1 MRTIIT
7 HWSIITGRDMKA
19 GKIAPMEAARRPGW
33 RRGALDAQVE

>member
-19 GKIAPMEAARRPGW
+19 GKVAPLEIARRS
-33 RRGALDAQVE
+33 A